1 MPKGLSTKDKRGI
14 ALIILFTL
22 SFLAIFV
29 FLALPK
35 PDACPACDQHY
46 LFIDNS
52 EKIEARDLQKLV
64 FDDSGQGLLNR
75 IWRELEVGDQL
86 NILTFDA
93 ETFDSTY
100 LSRGALVKPYDP
112 DDINELVQGSRLIK
126 VEFDAARAKI
136 ETVLENLPKDGMG
149 QTKIMAGLYDIGI
162 AIDNH
167 RATYKKSDGSAFK
180 YRIILVSDLLE
191 FSNLY
196 NAYSRS
202 RESFEDWSRGPKFRA
217 GLADLSGVE
226 LEVYQVQRGLEFQD
240 ESLEMFWA
248 KYFNAS
254 GAYPVKAE
262 DF

>member
-1 MPKGLSTKDKRGI
+1 MAKKLSAKDRRGI
-14 ALIILFTL
+14 GLIVGFSLAFV
-22 SFLAIFV
+22 AIFV
-29 FLALPK
+29 FLALPE
-35 PDACPACDQHY
+35 PDGCPTCDQHY

-86 NILTFDA
+86 NILTFDP

-100 LSRGALVKPYDP
+100 LSRGALVKPFDP
-112 DDINELVQGSRLIK
+112 DDINEFTQGRRLIK
-126 VEFDAARAKI
+126 AEFDAAREKLDA
-136 ETVLENLPKDGMG
+136 VLEGLPKEGMG
-149 QTKIMAGLYDIGI
+149 QTKIMSGLYDIGI

-167 RATYKKSDGSAFK
+167 RATYKKANGSAFD

-191 FSNLY
+191 FSDLY
-196 NAYSRS
+196 NAYSQG
-202 RESFEDWSRGPKFRA
+202 RENFEEWSSGPKARA
-217 GLADLSGVE
+217 GLANLNGVE
-226 LEVYQVQRGLEFQD
+226 LEVYQVQRGLKQQD
-240 ESLEMFWA
+240 AALDTFWA

-254 GAYPVKAE
+254 GAFPIRSE